1 MAPVPIQRPD
11 TAKLW
16 ASNLPEITVDLA
28 RFRRVSQRDYSSVVY
43 FGKGAVY
50 RFDDPMQGFGV
61 LYAGSDY
68 LTCVSESLLRDE
80 IRQGARPLYKEDLDV
95 RVIANLAPGHVTLVD
110 LTDALELGLDNQIS
124 TTPDYSITQAWARAL
139 YLHPRQPDG
148 LYYLSRNYPKGAAI
162 ALFDRVL
169 DRLTVTEAAAT
180 RIGLRQ
186 APEYPDLLTRLTNA
200 RIPLR

>member
-1 MAPVPIQRPD
+1 MPTPIQRPD

-16 ASNLPEITVDLA
+16 AGPLPPVAVDLA
-28 RFRRVSQRDYSSVVY
+28 NFRRVSQSSYSSVVH
-43 FGKGAVY
+43 FGRGAVY

-68 LTCVSESLLRDE
+68 MTCVSESILRDE
-80 IRQGARPLYKEDLDV
+80 VRQGARPLYKEDLDS
-95 RVIANLAPGHVTLVD
+95 RVIANLSAGEVNLVD

-124 TTPDYSITQAWARAL
+124 TTPDYGITQDWARAL
-139 YLHPRQPDG
+139 YLHPSKPDG

-169 DRLTVTEAAAT
+169 FRLNVTEAGHT
-180 RIGLRQ
+180 RVGLRQ
-186 APEYPDLLTRLTNA
+186 APEYKDLLKRLQHA
-200 RIPLR
+200 RISLR